1 MDQIYLLDL
10 KNKIEQLSRENQV
23 HIFNILKNNNV
34 DYTQNKN
41 GVFVRLNKV
50 SDSIIKEITDRVEH
64 ISNINR

>member
-34 DYTQNKN
+34 YYTQNKN